1 MVEDIIGRYPI
12 WKSDPI
18 SLPLNVKINYKWDAE
33 NHFMIIDI
41 YVVAVESLSLGSP
54 LVKVPIHFYSLR

>member
-1 MVEDIIGRYPI
+1 MVEDIIGRYDI
-12 WKSDPI
+12 WKSDQI
-18 SLPLNVKINYKWDAE
+18 YLPLNVKINYKWDSE

-41 YVVAVESLSLGSP
+41 CVVAVESLSLGSP